1 MFLALLDLRSLERAG
16 FRTRRLDGSVSRR
29 ERAGERIVGLVQVR
43 LRLSAHLNSAESRFL
58 LHRVRSD
65 RRGGV
70 NARSLRRRGRGA
82 RERRFARRSHG
93 ERERHRRR
101 ERHLSE
107 RFVFTGARAHGDGR
121 AASLRTINHSRQS
134 LFHLS
139 RVAHRPS
146 SPRPSS
152 SLFVSSTPGR
162 ESHSRSRSRSITARA
177 FAPRLAWSASRARAP
192 RWSRKSSSSSYSSS
206 RSSSRPDVSPRV
218 VPPRHQSNR
227 SVSLRVS
234 GPVDSRSDSTF
245 DLGVVHRGGECA
257 RARVRMRA
265 HSFSS
270 DDAIGAKRRGRDSDR
285 IMCRVLDDYIVAAR
299 RGEAPGRLRGNR
311 REPRRERLT
320 STTRGTG
327 PMKLDPPAACTES
340 QGSGR
345 VWNPLSSVFWTWPGK
360 SSWTSWRRPGWT
372 SSPCRW
378 TSSCRWSSWR
388 RWSSWPWS
396 KSSSWTQPGW

>member
-1 MFLALLDLRSLERAG
+1 MTFSMDE
-16 FRTRRLDGSVSRR
+16 
-29 ERAGERIVGLVQVR
+29 
-43 LRLSAHLNSAESRFL
+43 ESRSAVA
-58 LHRVRSD
+58 HTEMNQMYVSD
-65 RRGGV
+65 HLPGYWT
-70 NARSLRRRGRGA
+70 AAGA
-82 RERRFARRSHG
+82 RR
-93 ERERHRRR
+93 
-101 ERHLSE
+101 
-107 RFVFTGARAHGDGR
+107 
-121 AASLRTINHSRQS
+121 ASL
-134 LFHLS
+134 
-139 RVAHRPS
+139 
-146 SPRPSS
+146 
-152 SLFVSSTPGR
+152 
-162 ESHSRSRSRSITARA
+162 
-177 FAPRLAWSASRARAP
+177 
-192 RWSRKSSSSSYSSS
+192 
-206 RSSSRPDVSPRV
+206 
-218 VPPRHQSNR
+218 
-227 SVSLRVS
+227 
-234 GPVDSRSDSTF
+234 
-245 DLGVVHRGGECA
+245 
-257 RARVRMRA
+257 
-265 HSFSS
+265 SS